1 MALLKGKIS
10 RKLIRIVAAICAF
23 SACLTTIGIT
33 LARYVSESNADG
45 NATVALFSPSW
56 VSDNIDISGIK
67 KPGDS
72 VEKDFEIR
80 NYTEDNHL
88 SEVCVRYKIVL
99 KTTGNLPLHFA
110 LLDKSTLQLQSWD
123 CAGNSGECAY
133 EYASSFVF
141 APATKQSHGYK
152 LLVEWDKWDNA
163 QNGAQFAGAVDAVC
177 IEVEWTQED

>member
-1 MALLKGKIS
+1 MLKGKIS
-10 RKLIRIVAAICAF
+10 RNLIRIVAAICAF

-56 VSDNIDISGIK
+56 VYENIDISGVK
-67 KPGDS
+67 KPGDR
-72 VEKDFEIR
+72 VEKAFEIR
-80 NYTEDNHL
+80 NYAGDNL

-110 LLDKSTLQLQSWD
+110 LLDESTLQLQSWD
-123 CAGNSGECAY
+123 CAGNSGECMFEY
-133 EYASSFVF
+133 ESLSVF
-141 APATKQSHGYK
+141 APATKQSHGYT
-152 LLVEWDKWDNA
+152 LLVEWNSA

>member
-10 RKLIRIVAAICAF
+10 RNLIRIVAAICAF

-56 VSDNIDISGIK
+56 VSENIDISGVK
-67 KPGDS
+67 KPGDR

-80 NYTEDNHL
+80 NYTGDNL
-88 SEVCVRYKIVL
+88 SEVCIQYKIVL

-110 LLDKSTLQLQSWD
+110 LLDESAQQLQSWD

-133 EYASSFVF
+133 EYASSSMF

-152 LLVEWDKWDNA
+152 LLVEWNNA

>member
-1 MALLKGKIS
+1 MAFLKGKIS
-10 RKLIRIVAAICAF
+10 RNLIRIVAAICTF

-56 VSDNIDISGIK
+56 VSENIDISGVK
-67 KPGDS
+67 KPGDR
-72 VEKDFEIR
+72 VEKNFEIR
-80 NYTEDNHL
+80 NYTGDNL
-88 SEVCVRYKIVL
+88 SEVCIQYKIVL

-123 CAGNSGECAY
+123 CAGNSGECTFEY
-133 EYASSFVF
+133 ESLSVF

-152 LLVEWDKWDNA
+152 LLVEWNSE

>member
-56 VSDNIDISGIK
+56 VSENIDISGVK
-67 KPGDS
+67 KPGDR

-80 NYTEDNHL
+80 NYTGNNL
-88 SEVCVRYKIVL
+88 SEVCIQYKIVL

-110 LLDKSTLQLQSWD
+110 LLDKSTLQSRSWD
-123 CAGNSGECAY
+123 CAGNSGECTFEY
-133 EYASSFVF
+133 ESLSVF
-141 APATKQSHGYK
+141 APATKQSHGYT
-152 LLVEWDKWDNA
+152 LLVEWNSE

-177 IEVEWTQED
+177 IEVEWTQGD

>member
-10 RKLIRIVAAICAF
+10 RNLIRIVASICAF

-56 VSDNIDISGIK
+56 VSENIDISGVK
-67 KPGDS
+67 KPGDR
-72 VEKDFEIR
+72 VEKNFEIR
-80 NYTEDNHL
+80 NYTGDNL
-88 SEVCVRYKIVL
+88 SEVCIQYKIVL

-110 LLDKSTLQLQSWD
+110 LLDESALQLQTWD
-123 CAGNSGECAY
+123 CTGNSGECSFEY
-133 EYASSFVF
+133 ESSSVF
-141 APATKQSHGYK
+141 APATKQSHGYT
-152 LLVEWDKWDNA
+152 LLVEWNSA

-177 IEVEWTQED
+177 IEVEWSQGD